1 MRKRK
6 EEEKKKKHL
15 GHVFFHSFVEG
26 GSSDANSNKDNKK
39 VGSVHA
45 CLIVLLLGL
54 VLVHA
59 FISFSIFSFP
69 FERV

>member
-6 EEEKKKKHL
+6 EEEEKKTPRSR
-15 GHVFFHSFVEG
+15 FFRSFVEG